1 MLETVTDNALM
12 EEQDSP
18 PRGQSDDH
26 NCISVGSA
34 VGHILFLV
42 AVLVVINI
50 PTEGLGLSLTRTET
64 GVWIARPLLQASP
77 SGLNLWLTLCLALW
91 VVNLHYGRWQRATRW
106 ADIGL
111 SVLGVLVLGE
121 LFQGVL
127 SGLSD
132 VHALVQPGRPPT
144 TLAQIVEDVGTW
156 SMLAVSVALAIAL
169 VHMFVGSVRKVVALA
184 RPKRGKL

>member
-1 MLETVTDNALM
+1 VLETVADNALM
-12 EEQDSP
+12 EEQDTP
-18 PRGQSDDH
+18 PRGQTDDH
-26 NCISVGSA
+26 GRISVGAA

-50 PTEGLGLSLTRTET
+50 PTEGLSRTET

-91 VVNLHYGRWQRATRW
+91 VVNLYYGRWQRATRW